1 MEIFHT
7 NGWFGIFRMAHVIV
21 AIMWMGLLW
30 FFNFVQTPA
39 YAEMDPAARNS
50 ALDKVTWRALWWF
63 RWAAA
68 ATVVFGLLLL
78 MLGSMAK
85 NTIGFYRKDYW
96 LHTAQGPGL
105 MIGILFGLVMFL
117 NVWLVIWPK
126 QQIVIGNARNLI
138 AGGEADPDAAAAG
151 RAGAMASRQNT
162 IFSLPL
168 LVFMVAAS
176 HFWGSP
182 AIDRGLISSG
192 KAITYMLVGIIVLV
206 VMELNAL
213 GKISGRGS
221 GGLNVMYET
230 HKNAMYTGFGLILFF
245 YLFGEILLRR

>member
-1 MEIFHT
+1 MEIFHRIGI
-7 NGWFGIFRMAHVIV
+7 NGAFRMAHVIV

-39 YAEMDPAARNS
+39 YAEMDAASRNN
-50 ALDKVTWRALWWF
+50 ALDKLTWRALWWF

-68 ATVVFGLLLL
+68 ATVAFGVCSFSVSA
-78 MLGSMAK
+78 GSRVPTSTAK
-85 NTIGFYRKDYW
+85 TSGSTLPPVRRC
-96 LHTAQGPGL
+96 L
-105 MIGILFGLVMFL
+105 IGILFGIVMFL
-117 NVWLVIWPK
+117 NVWLIIWPK

-138 AGGEADPDAAAAG
+138 AGGEANPDAAAAG

-168 LVFMVAAS
+168 LVFMVGAS
-176 HFWGSP
+176 HFYNYGP
-182 AIDRGLISSG
+182 NFGRTDISSG
-192 KAITYMLVGIIVLV
+192 KALVYLLVGVIVLV

-230 HKNAMYTGFGLILFF
+230 HKNAMYTGFTPDRVVLHS
-245 YLFGEILLRR
+245 RRAPDQ